1 MVGMIKGCFGGG
13 GGDLPALTNPAT
25 AADILN
31 GKQIINPNDPTEI
44 ITGTIPSKA
53 AAQINITRL
62 GGTIS
67 AGQYLDGAQTIPAEP
82 NLLPGNIKDGVSIF
96 GVEGAFSGDV
106 AIGTFQVSSAA
117 ASYTLTGFGNFTP
130 RYFAAVIQSIGENEL
145 YDAAACLIYGPS
157 YRRMGILINSNW
169 EFRPSSLSS
178 SAVSFDEGEVAI
190 DLGSKYLLPGTYV
203 YLVAG

>member
-31 GKQIINPNDPTEI
+31 GKQAIDGNGEI
-44 ITGTIPSKA
+44 ITGTILSLP
-53 AAQINITRL
+53 AAQIAITKN
-62 GGTIS
+62 GGTIA
-67 AGQYLDGAQTIPAEP
+67 AGKYLAGAQTIPAEP
-82 NLLPGNIKDGVSIF
+82 NLLSANIKNGVSIF
-96 GVEGAFSGDV
+96 GVEGTFSGDV

-117 ASYTLTGFGNFTP
+117 TSYTLTGFGNFTP

-157 YRRMGILINSNW
+157 YRRMGKLIDSNW

-178 SAVSFDEGEVAI
+178 SAVSFDEGEVSI
-190 DLGSKYLLPGTYV
+190 DLGSNYLLPGTYV